1 MKKIIL
7 TTLALSLIVILN
19 AQKVGAKLG
28 LNLSGV
34 NTSTQLSTQEVAKL
48 LPGICGGFVFDY
60 TPKHLGVVA
69 EALYSQK
76 GYKVKADAKLIDGT
90 TDVTTD
96 ISLHLNYIEVP
107 VMLKIKFGPAFVVA
121 GPYMAYAMDGKK
133 LVTMTVDGKK
143 LLESQVEEQGQVP
156 SNDVFKSAEFNGD
169 NVTFSRTDYG
179 INLGVGAELLMFFAE
194 ARYGLGLSNVS
205 DFENMPSDLYTKNY
219 TITFSVGMKFGK

>member
-7 TTLALSLIVILN
+7 TTIALSIILTIN
-19 AQKVGAKLG
+19 AQKIGTKLG

-34 NTSTQLSTQEVAKL
+34 NTSTQLSPEEIAKL

-60 TPKHLGVVA
+60 TPKHIGLVA

-107 VMLKIKFGPAFVVA
+107 VMLKVKFGPAFIVA
-121 GPYMAYAMDGKK
+121 GPYMAYAMDGKR

-143 LLESQVEEQGQVP
+143 LLESQVEEQGQIP
-156 SNDVFKSAEFNGD
+156 SNDVFKGAEFNGD

-179 INLGVGAELLMFFAE
+179 INIGAGAEFLMFFAE
-194 ARYGLGLSNVS
+194 ARYGLGLANVS
-205 DFENMPSDLYTKNY
+205 DFENMPSNFYTKNY
-219 TITFSVGMKFGK
+219 TITLSVGVKFGK

>member
-1 MKKIIL
+1 MKRIL
-7 TTLALSLIVILN
+7 ITILALSLITTIS
-19 AQKVGAKLG
+19 AQKFGAKLG

-60 TPKHLGVVA
+60 TPKHIGIVA

-90 TDVTTD
+90 TDVSTD

-107 VMLKIKFGPAFVVA
+107 VMLKVKFGPAFVVA
-121 GPYMAYAMDGKK
+121 GPYMAYAMDGKR

-143 LLESQVEEQGQVP
+143 LLESQVEEQGQIP
-156 SNDVFKSAEFNGD
+156 SNDVFKGAEFNGD

-179 INLGVGAELLMFFAE
+179 VNIGVGAEILMFFAE
-194 ARYGLGLSNVS
+194 ARYGLGLSNIN

-219 TITFSVGMKFGK
+219 TITFAVGLKFGK